1 MVAHSGCRQDQAV
14 GNATRLRRA
23 CRLGAIVDGLATV
36 GMIFPGRLWMARFR
50 APFDR
55 NRPELAYGM
64 RAAAPLMAGWTILLL
79 WADRKP
85 LERQGVVAMTAA
97 PVVAGLMASDI
108 AAVRAGHVAARSILP
123 TRVLQSALLA
133 LFAVSYARGRA
144 ATRQM
149 SAEGVVASGLDT
161 ANPRP
166 GRKRSCL

>member
-1 MVAHSGCRQDQAV
+1 MGADGGSRQDQAV
-14 GNATRLRRA
+14 ANAIRWLRRVY
-23 CRLGAIVDGLATV
+23 RLSAIVDGLPTV
-36 GMIFPGRLWMARFR
+36 GMIFRGRLWTAGLR

-64 RAAAPLMAGWTILLL
+64 RAAAPLMAGWTILLQ

-85 LERQGVVAMTAA
+85 LERQDVVAMTAV
-97 PVVAGLMASDI
+97 PVVAGLMAGDI

-133 LFAVSYARGRA
+133 LFAVSYALGRA

-149 SAEGVVASGLDT
+149 SAEGVIASAPDA
-161 ANPRP
+161 ANPSP
-166 GRKRSCL
+166 